1 MHKKGRQKMSKLYE
15 KIEMLCK
22 EHKESITTMCKASGA
37 SRGSL
42 SDLKMGR
49 ISGLNIGTLTKIAD
63 HFGVSVDY
71 FRDAPAVKRPMVIGP
86 DGPSVVPTVMEIFS
100 GKKEKPAGQQANEH
114 RDPLMEPE
122 ILFALFGN
130 SDNITPEMMED
141 VKRFARYVQQEKERN
156 KK

>member
-1 MHKKGRQKMSKLYE
+1 MSSLYE

-49 ISGLNIGTLTKIAD
+49 INGLNIGTLVKIAD

-71 FRDAPAVKRPMVIGP
+71 FRDSHPEHLPMIIG
-86 DGPSVVPTVMEIFS
+86 DTTDSVSIANTVWEITN
-100 GKKEKPAGQQANEH
+100 GRKNKKLADPQADEH
-114 RDPLMEPE
+114 YDPLMEPQV
-122 ILFALFGN
+122 LFALFGGA
-130 SDNITPEMMED
+130 DNITPEMIED
-141 VKRFARYVQQEKERN
+141 VKQFAQYVRQKKEQQEK
-156 KK
+156 

>member
-1 MHKKGRQKMSKLYE
+1 MSSLYE

-49 ISGLNIGTLTKIAD
+49 INGLNIGTLVKIAD

-71 FRDAPAVKRPMVIGP
+71 FRDSHQEHLPMIIG
-86 DGPSVVPTVMEIFS
+86 DTTDSVSIANTVWEITN
-100 GKKEKPAGQQANEH
+100 GRKNKKPAGQQADEH

-141 VKRFARYVQQEKERN
+141 VKRFARYVKQEKE
-156 KK
+156 KQEK

>member
-1 MHKKGRQKMSKLYE
+1 MSSLYE

-49 ISGLNIGTLTKIAD
+49 INGLNIGTLVKIDD

-71 FRDAPAVKRPMVIGP
+71 FRDSHSEHLPMIIG
-86 DGPSVVPTVMEIFS
+86 DTTDSVSIANTVWEITN
-100 GKKEKPAGQQANEH
+100 GRKNKKPADPQADEH
-114 RDPLMEPE
+114 YDPLMEPQV
-122 ILFALFGN
+122 LFALFGGA
-130 SDNITPEMMED
+130 DNITPEMIED
-141 VKRFARYVQQEKERN
+141 VKQFAQYVRQKKEQQGK
-156 KK
+156 

>member
-1 MHKKGRQKMSKLYE
+1 MSSLYE

-49 ISGLNIGTLTKIAD
+49 INGLNIGTLVKIAD

-71 FRDAPAVKRPMVIGP
+71 FRDSHSEHLPMIIG
-86 DGPSVVPTVMEIFS
+86 DTTDSVSIANTVWEITN
-100 GKKEKPAGQQANEH
+100 GRKNKKPADPQADEH
-114 RDPLMEPE
+114 YDPLMEPQV
-122 ILFALFGN
+122 LFALFGGA
-130 SDNITPEMMED
+130 DNITPEMIED
-141 VKRFARYVQQEKERN
+141 VKQFAQYVRQKKEQQGK
-156 KK
+156 